1 MEKDKKKLLH
11 KMVKPFAKTS
21 YTKST
26 IQIINTLLP
35 LFALIVLGGLL
46 YNVHWSLAII
56 CSIFA
61 SIFLIR
67 TFIIFHDACHGS
79 YLKKQK
85 HNDLLGN
92 ITGFLTFF
100 PYRKWRREHLIH
112 HAGSGNLEKRGI
124 GDIWVMTV
132 EEYQA
137 SSKFTRLSYRV
148 YRNPF
153 VMFVIGPFF
162 LVFVSNRFN
171 SKDAKWN
178 ERLNT
183 YLNNIFLI
191 ILHGGLIFILGPGQF
206 FAMIAPMVFISGMLG
221 IWLFYIQHTF
231 EDSYFEEASEWDYVK
246 AAIDGS
252 SYYKLP
258 KFIQWVTGNIGYH
271 HVHHLNPR
279 IPNYALEATH
289 ENVQPL
295 HHATSI
301 TLIESLSS
309 LKFKL
314 YDESHKRFITF
325 KEFSKKYKV
334 PRAQSQ
340 R

>member
-1 MEKDKKKLLH
+1 MEKDKKKMLN
-11 KMVKPFAKTS
+11 KMVKPFAKTN

-26 IQIINTLLP
+26 IQIIDTLLP
-35 LFALIVLGGLL
+35 LIAILVISGLL

-56 CSIFA
+56 SSIFA

-92 ITGFLTFF
+92 VTGFLTMF

-132 EEYQA
+132 EEYTEA
-137 SSKFTRLSYRV
+137 SKSQRLTYRI
-148 YRNPF
+148 YRNPL
-153 VMFVIGPFF
+153 VMFVLGPFF

-171 SKDAKWN
+171 SKDAKKK
-178 ERLNT
+178 ERINT
-183 YLNNIFLI
+183 WLNNILLI
-191 ILHGGLIFILGPGQF
+191 VIYGGLIYLLGAGHF
-206 FAMIAPMVFISGMLG
+206 FAVFAPMMFIAGMLG

-231 EDSYFEEASEWDYVK
+231 EDSYFEESSEWDYVK

-258 KFIQWVTGNIGYH
+258 KVLHWVTGNIGYH

-279 IPNYALEATH
+279 IPNYALEETH
-289 ENVQPL
+289 ETVTPL

-301 TLIESLSS
+301 TLIESLTS

-325 KEFSKKYKV
+325 KEFSLRNKQ
-334 PRAQSQ
+334 PS
-340 R
+340 

>member
-1 MEKDKKKLLH
+1 MEKDKKKLLR
-11 KMVKPFAKTS
+11 KMVKPFEKTS

-26 IQIINTLLP
+26 IQIINTIIPLL
-35 LFALIVLGGLL
+35 ALLVASGFL
-46 YNVHWSLAII
+46 YQVHWSLAII
-56 CSIFA
+56 SSICA

-92 ITGFLTFF
+92 VTGFLTFF
-100 PYRKWRREHLIH
+100 PYRKWRREHLMH

-137 SSKFTRLSYRV
+137 SSPFKRLTYRC

-153 VMFVIGPFF
+153 VMFVLGPFF

-171 SKDAKWN
+171 VKGAKIK
-178 ERLNT
+178 ERTNT
-183 YLNNIFLI
+183 WLNNISLLVIYGSLI
-191 ILHGGLIFILGPGQF
+191 YLLGASQF
-206 FAMIAPMVFISGMLG
+206 FAIFAPMVFISGMIG

-231 EDSYFEEASEWDYVK
+231 EDSYFEESSEWDYVK

-289 ENVQPL
+289 DNVTPL

-301 TLIESLSS
+301 TITESFAS

-325 KEFSKKYKV
+325 KEFALRQKK
-334 PRAQSQ
+334 PS
-340 R
+340 

>member
-1 MEKDKKKLLH
+1 MEKEKKKLLR
-11 KMVKPFAKTS
+11 KMVKPFEKTS

-35 LFALIVLGGLL
+35 LFALLIASGLL
-46 YNVHWSLAII
+46 YQVHWSLTII

-92 ITGFLTFF
+92 VTGFLTFF

-132 EEYQA
+132 NEYKNA
-137 SSKFTRLSYRV
+137 SKMKRCIYKI
-148 YRNPF
+148 YRNPL
-153 VMFVIGPFF
+153 VMFVLGPFF
-162 LVFVSNRFN
+162 LVLISNRFN
-171 SKDAKWN
+171 SKDAKLS
-178 ERLNT
+178 EKLNT
-183 YLNNIFLI
+183 WLNNIVLI
-191 ILHGGLIFILGPGQF
+191 LLYGSFIYLLGVAQF
-206 FAMIAPMVFISGMLG
+206 FAIFAPMVFIAGMIG

-231 EDSYFEEASEWDYVK
+231 EDSYFEEPSEWDYVK
-246 AAIDGS
+246 AAIEGS

-258 KFIQWVTGNIGYH
+258 KVIQWITGNIGYH

-289 ENVQPL
+289 ENVTPL

-301 TLIESLSS
+301 TLLQSLSS

-314 YDESHKRFITF
+314 YDEQKKCFITF
-325 KEFSKKYKV
+325 REFSLRYKM
-334 PRAQSQ
+334 A
-340 R
+340 